1 MAAPAPGSNRSRL
14 NNFLLAFT
22 QTRKS
27 DPRLVPYM
35 VGAAILVLAVFTV
48 IGFATGNVLLWSLLG
63 LPVALLAA
71 MFIFGQRASAAAI
84 GAIEGQPGAAAA
96 VLQSLRGDWRVR
108 PAVAFSRKQDFVHR
122 AVGRPGIVLVG
133 EGATAR
139 VTSLLKQEHRKVAR
153 VAGDVP
159 VHEISVGD
167 GAGQVPLRQ
176 LQVHVAR
183 LPRALKPDA
192 IRTLDKR
199 LTAID
204 EALPMPKG
212 PMTMR
217 RPKRM

>member
-1 MAAPAPGSNRSRL
+1 MAAPAPGSKRSRL

-22 QTRKS
+22 QTRQT

-35 VGAAILVLAVFTV
+35 VGAAVLVLVVFAV
-48 IGFATGNVLLWSLLG
+48 IGFATGSVLLWSLVG

-122 AVGRPGIVLVG
+122 AVGRAGIVLVG

-192 IRTLDKR
+192 VRSLDKK

-204 EALPMPKG
+204 DALPMPKG
-212 PMTMR
+212 PLTTR

>member
-1 MAAPAPGSNRSRL
+1 MASPAPGSRRSRL
-14 NNFLLAFT
+14 NSFLLAFT
-22 QTRKS
+22 QTRAN

-35 VGAAILVLAVFTV
+35 AGAAVLVLVVFAV
-48 IGFATGNVLLWSLLG
+48 IGFALGNVLLWTLVG

-108 PAVAFSRKQDFVHR
+108 PAVAFTRKQDFVHR
-122 AVGRPGIVLVG
+122 AVGKPGIILVG

-139 VTSLLKQEHRKVAR
+139 VSSLLKQEHRKVAR
-153 VAGDVP
+153 VAGETP
-159 VHEISVGD
+159 VHEISVGE
-167 GAGQVPLRQ
+167 GEGQVPLRQ

-183 LPRALKPDA
+183 LPRALKADA
-192 IRTLDKR
+192 IRSLDKR

-212 PMTMR
+212 PMPTR